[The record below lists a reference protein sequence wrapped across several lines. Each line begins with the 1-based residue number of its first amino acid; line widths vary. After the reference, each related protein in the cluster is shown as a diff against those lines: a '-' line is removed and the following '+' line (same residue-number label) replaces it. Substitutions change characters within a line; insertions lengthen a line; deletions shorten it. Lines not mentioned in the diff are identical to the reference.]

1 MKEYRLS
8 TRAERIA
15 SITFVAALIA
25 CFGLLIYAL
34 RVRPMLMLLCGLAVF
49 AISALL
55 AIYVVSVLKA
65 ACVIN
70 AEEKTMEVRGLSNYT
85 VDLSNA
91 VLLQTIARKGVQ
103 TTLRALMFSDAE
115 ENVIV
120 VVPTMFTF
128 KQGIYAE
135 PMAKEMA
142 QYLGIDFQQNVPEWE
157 YDKEKY
163 KEHEKEVAQQQKRD
177 ARQRRQKRMERRI
190 RKYKENK

>member
-15 SITFVAALIA
+15 SIAFVAALIA